1 MPQPIWMRDNKY
13 MRDTNE
19 VLAKS
24 ALEVAAAQ
32 VEEKLLKLMPKAVD
46 LEQQVIDAMEYA
58 LMAGGKRVR
67 PFLVME
73 SAKLFGVGE
82 SSALRVAAAVEC
94 VHTYSLIHDDLPCMD
109 DDDMRRG
116 QPSVHKKFDEAT
128 AVLAGDALLTLAFE
142 ILSDEKTHSNA
153 AVRCELITFMAKA
166 LGVNGM
172 VGGQMFDLLAENQD
186 LDKIRITRLQRM
198 KTGALIVFSG
208 EAGAILGKGE
218 PRRRHAIK
226 GYAHD
231 VGLAFQIADDLL
243 DEVGTSEEIG
253 KTAGKDAAAG
263 KATFVSL
270 VGADQARTKADML
283 IEQSVKHLEVFG
295 SKAEN
300 LRNLAKFIIN
310 RAS

>member
-1 MPQPIWMRDNKY
+1 MPPLTWTGINWFMINSNNDPAI
-13 MRDTNE
+13 
-19 VLAKS
+19 LA
-24 ALEVAAAQ
+24 LRNAAAQ
-32 VEEKLLKLMPKAVD
+32 VEKKLIKLLPKAVD
-46 LEQQVIDAMEYA
+46 LEQQVIDAMAYA
-58 LMAGGKRVR
+58 LMAGGKRIR

-73 SAKLFGVGE
+73 SAGLFGVGE
-82 SSALRVAAAVEC
+82 SSAVRVAAAVEC

-142 ILSDEKTHSNA
+142 ILSHEETHGDA
-153 AVRCELITFMAKA
+153 RVRCELISYLARA

-208 EAGAILGKGE
+208 EAGAILGKAE
-218 PRRRHAIK
+218 SRRRHAIK
-226 GYAHD
+226 CYAHD

-243 DEVGTSEEIG
+243 DEESNSEEIG

-263 KATFVSL
+263 KATLVSL
-270 VGADQARTKADML
+270 VGNNQARTKADML
-283 IEQSVKHLEVFG
+283 TDQAVKHLEVFG
-295 SKAEN
+295 HKAEN

>member
-1 MPQPIWMRDNKY
+1 
-13 MRDTNE
+13 
-19 VLAKS
+19 
-24 ALEVAAAQ
+24 
-32 VEEKLLKLMPKAVD
+32 
-46 LEQQVIDAMEYA
+46 MEYA
-58 LMAGGKRVR
+58 LMVGGKRIR

-73 SAKLFGVGE
+73 SAKLFGVGQ

-142 ILSDEKTHSNA
+142 ILADEKTHSDA
-153 AVRCELITFMAKA
+153 RVRCELISFMARA

-172 VGGQMFDLLAENQD
+172 VGGQMFDLLAENQK

-208 EAGAILGKGE
+208 KAGAILGKAE
-218 PRRRHAIK
+218 EKRRQAIK
-226 GYAHD
+226 GYCHD
-231 VGLAFQIADDLL
+231 MGLAFQIADDLL
-243 DEVGTSEEIG
+243 DQEGRTEDIG

-263 KATFVSL
+263 KATLVSL
-270 VGADQARTKADML
+270 SGPDQARVQADML
-283 IEQSVKHLEVFG
+283 IDQALHHLEVFG
-295 SKAEN
+295 TKAEN
-300 LRNLAKFIIN
+300 LRILAKFIIN
-310 RAS
+310 RTS

>member
-1 MPQPIWMRDNKY
+1 MANTDADLEFP
-13 MRDTNE
+13 
-19 VLAKS
+19 VL
-24 ALEVAAAQ
+24 EQVAAL
-32 VEEKLLKLMPKAVD
+32 VEERLIKLLPRAVD
-46 LEQQVIDAMEYA
+46 MEQQVVDAMKYA
-58 LMAGGKRVR
+58 LMAGGKRIR

-73 SAKLFGVGE
+73 SSRIFGVGE
-82 SSALRVAAAVEC
+82 SSAVRVAAAVEC

-142 ILSDEKTHSNA
+142 ILSHEKTHA
-153 AVRCELITFMAKA
+153 DARVRCELISLLARA

-172 VGGQMFDLLAENQD
+172 VGGQMFDLLAENQQ
-186 LDKIRITRLQRM
+186 LDNIRIARLQRM

-208 EAGAILGKGE
+208 EAGAILGKAE
-218 PRRRHAIK
+218 SRRRHDIK

-243 DEVGTSEEIG
+243 DTEGRSEEIG

-270 VGADQARTKADML
+270 MGSTQARTKAGML
-283 IEQSVKHLEVFG
+283 TDQAVKHLEIFG
-295 SKAEN
+295 SKAES

-310 RAS
+310 RAN

>member
-1 MPQPIWMRDNKY
+1 MTNDTDN
-13 MRDTNE
+13 
-19 VLAKS
+19 LAIES
-24 ALEVAAAQ
+24 LGLAARQ
-32 VEEKLLKLMPKAVD
+32 VEEKLLKLLPKAVD

-73 SAKLFGVGE
+73 GARIFGVSE
-82 SSALRVAAAVEC
+82 NSALRVAAAVEC
-94 VHTYSLIHDDLPCMD
+94 AHTYSLIHDDLPCMD

-142 ILSDEKTHSNA
+142 ILSDDSTHSDA
-153 AVRCELITFMAKA
+153 RVRCELINYLAKS

-172 VGGQMFDLLAENQD
+172 VGGQMFDLLAENQE

-208 EAGAILGKGE
+208 KAGAILGKAE
-218 PRRRHAIK
+218 ERRRQAIK

-231 VGLAFQIADDLL
+231 IGLAFQIVDDLL
-243 DEVGTSEEIG
+243 DEEGSSEDIG

-263 KATFVSL
+263 KATLVSL
-270 VGADQARTKADML
+270 VGIDQARTMAEML
-283 IEQSVKHLEVFG
+283 TNQAVQHLELFG
-295 SKAEN
+295 DKAEN

>member
-1 MPQPIWMRDNKY
+1 MFIIKDDLDKDALQNA
-13 MRDTNE
+13 
-19 VLAKS
+19 AKK
-24 ALEVAAAQ
+24 
-32 VEEKLLKLMPKAVD
+32 VEEKFLKLLPKAVD
-46 LEQQVIDAMEYA
+46 LEQQVVDAMTYA
-58 LMAGGKRVR
+58 LMAGGKRIR

-73 SAKLFGVGE
+73 SARIFGVGE

-142 ILSDEKTHSNA
+142 ILADEKTHA
-153 AVRCELITFMAKA
+153 DPRVRCELISYMAKA

-172 VGGQMFDLLAENQD
+172 VGGQMFDLLAENQE

-198 KTGALIVFSG
+198 KTGALIVFSS
-208 EAGAILGKGE
+208 EAGAILGKAE
-218 PRRRHAIK
+218 DKRRQAIK

-231 VGLAFQIADDLL
+231 VGLAFQITDDLL
-243 DEVGTSEEIG
+243 DEEGSSEEVG
-253 KTAGKDAAAG
+253 KTVGKDATSG

-270 VGADQARTKADML
+270 FGIDQTRIMATML
-283 IEQSVKHLEVFG
+283 ISQAIKHLDGFG
-295 SKAEN
+295 KKAEN

-310 RAS
+310 RAH

>member
-1 MPQPIWMRDNKY
+1 MTDHKDNPA
-13 MRDTNE
+13 TT
-19 VLAKS
+19 
-24 ALEVAAAQ
+24 ALKDAAQ
-32 VEEKLLKLMPKAVD
+32 LVEEKLLKLLPKTVD
-46 LEQQVIDAMEYA
+46 LEKQVVDAMEYA

-67 PFLVME
+67 PFLVLE
-73 SAKLFGVGE
+73 SAKIFGVGE

-94 VHTYSLIHDDLPCMD
+94 AHTYSLIHDDLPSMD

-142 ILSDEKTHSNA
+142 ILSDEKTHA
-153 AVRCELITFMAKA
+153 DARVRCELITYLAKA

-172 VGGQMFDLLAENQD
+172 VGGQMFDILAENQE

-208 EAGAILGKGE
+208 EAGAILGKAE
-218 PRRRHAIK
+218 VRRRHAIK
-226 GYAHD
+226 GYSHD
-231 VGLAFQIADDLL
+231 VGLAFQITDDLL
-243 DEVGTSEEIG
+243 DEEGNSEALG
-253 KTAGKDAAAG
+253 KTAGKDAEAG
-263 KATFVSL
+263 KATLVSL
-270 VGADQARTKADML
+270 MGIEQARTKAEML
-283 IEQSVKHLEVFG
+283 TEQAVTHLEIFG
-295 SKAEN
+295 RKAEN

>member
-1 MPQPIWMRDNKY
+1 MINSNDDP
-13 MRDTNE
+13 
-19 VLAKS
+19 AFS
-24 ALEVAAAQ
+24 ALGLAAEK
-32 VEEKLLKLMPKAVD
+32 VEEILIKLMPKAVD
-46 LEQQVIDAMEYA
+46 LEQQVIDAMIYA
-58 LMAGGKRVR
+58 LMAGGKRIR

-73 SAKLFGVGE
+73 SARIFGVGE
-82 SSALRVAAAVEC
+82 SAALRVAAAVEC

-116 QPSVHKKFDEAT
+116 QPSVHKKFNEAT

-142 ILSDEKTHSNA
+142 ILSDEKTHA
-153 AVRCELITFMAKA
+153 DARVRCELISFMARA

-172 VGGQMFDLLAENQD
+172 VGGQMFDLLAENQT

-198 KTGALIVFSG
+198 KTGALMVFSG
-208 EAGAILGKGE
+208 EAGAILGKAE
-218 PRRRHAIK
+218 TRRRHAIR

-243 DEVGTSEEIG
+243 DDGGSAAELG
-253 KTAGKDAAAG
+253 KATGKDAAAG
-263 KATFVSL
+263 KATLISL
-270 VGADQARTKADML
+270 VGTDQARTKADML
-283 IEQSVKHLEVFG
+283 TEQAVKHLEVFG
-295 SKAEN
+295 GTAEN

>member
-1 MPQPIWMRDNKY
+1 MIK
-13 MRDTNE
+13 TNND
-19 VLAKS
+19 LAKA
-24 ALEVAAAQ
+24 ALAQAAKQ
-32 VEEKLLKLMPKAVD
+32 VEKKLLQLLPKAVD
-46 LEQQVIDAMEYA
+46 LEQQVIDAMRYA

-67 PFLVME
+67 PFLVLE

-116 QPSVHKKFDEAT
+116 QPSVHKKYDEAT

-142 ILSDEKTHSNA
+142 ILADEKTHSDA
-153 AVRCELITFMAKA
+153 RVRCELISFLARA

-172 VGGQMFDLLAENQD
+172 VGGQMFDLLAENQT

-198 KTGALIVFSG
+198 KTGELIIFSG
-208 EAGAILGKGE
+208 KAGAILGKAE

-231 VGLAFQIADDLL
+231 IGLAFQIVDDLL
-243 DEVGTSEEIG
+243 DEEGQTEDIG

-263 KATFVSL
+263 KATLVSL
-270 VGADQARTKADML
+270 GGSAQARMQADML
-283 IEQSVKHLEVFG
+283 IDQALRHLDVFG
-295 SKAEN
+295 VKAEN
-300 LRNLAKFIIN
+300 LRILAKFIIN

>member
-1 MPQPIWMRDNKY
+1 MTNDTDN
-13 MRDTNE
+13 
-19 VLAKS
+19 LAID
-24 ALEVAAAQ
+24 ALGIAARQ
-32 VEEKLLKLMPKAVD
+32 VEEKLLKLLPKAVD

-73 SAKLFGVGE
+73 GARIFGVSE
-82 SSALRVAAAVEC
+82 NSALRVAAAVEC
-94 VHTYSLIHDDLPCMD
+94 AHTYSLIHDDLPCMD

-142 ILSDEKTHSNA
+142 ILSDDSTHSDA
-153 AVRCELITFMAKA
+153 RVRCELINYLSKS

-172 VGGQMFDLLAENQD
+172 VGGQMFDLLAENQE

-208 EAGAILGKGE
+208 KAGAILGKAE
-218 PRRRHAIK
+218 ERRRQAIK

-231 VGLAFQIADDLL
+231 IGLAFQIVDDLL
-243 DEVGTSEEIG
+243 DEEGSSEDIG

-263 KATFVSL
+263 KATLVSL
-270 VGADQARTKADML
+270 VGIDQARTMAEML
-283 IEQSVKHLEVFG
+283 TNQAVQHLELFG
-295 SKAEN
+295 DKAEN

>member
-1 MPQPIWMRDNKY
+1 MIKIKNDVAPND
-13 MRDTNE
+13 
-19 VLAKS
+19 LAIA
-24 ALEVAAAQ
+24 ALTLAAEQ
-32 VEEKLLKLMPKAVD
+32 VEATLLKLLPVAVD

-58 LMAGGKRVR
+58 LMVGGKRIR

-73 SAKLFGVGE
+73 SAKLFGVGQ

-142 ILSDEKTHSNA
+142 ILADEKTHSDA
-153 AVRCELITFMAKA
+153 RVRCELISFMARA

-172 VGGQMFDLLAENQD
+172 VGGQMFDLLAENQK

-208 EAGAILGKGE
+208 KAGAILGKAE
-218 PRRRHAIK
+218 EKRRQAIK
-226 GYAHD
+226 GYCHD
-231 VGLAFQIADDLL
+231 MGLAYQIADDLL
-243 DEVGTSEEIG
+243 DQEGRTEDIG

-263 KATFVSL
+263 KATLVSL
-270 VGADQARTKADML
+270 SGPEQARVQADML
-283 IEQSVKHLEVFG
+283 IDQALHHLEVFG
-295 SKAEN
+295 TKAEN
-300 LRNLAKFIIN
+300 LRILAKFIIN
-310 RAS
+310 RTS

>member
-1 MPQPIWMRDNKY
+1 M
-13 MRDTNE
+13 TNTNND
-19 VLAKS
+19 LAKL
-24 ALEVAAAQ
+24 ALGQAAEQ
-32 VEEKLLKLMPKAVD
+32 VEEKLLKLLPKAVD

-58 LMAGGKRVR
+58 LMAGGKRIR

-73 SAKLFGVGE
+73 SSSIFGVGE
-82 SSALRVAAAVEC
+82 SSAVRVAAAVEC
-94 VHTYSLIHDDLPCMD
+94 AHTYSLIHDDLPCMD

-142 ILSDEKTHSNA
+142 ILSDEKTHA
-153 AVRCELITFMAKA
+153 DARVRCELITYLAKA

-172 VGGQMFDLLAENQD
+172 VGGQMFDLLAENQE

-208 EAGAILGKGE
+208 EAGAILGKAE
-218 PRRRHAIK
+218 TRRRHAIK

-243 DEVGTSEEIG
+243 DEEGSSEEIG

-270 VGADQARTKADML
+270 VGIDQARIKGDML
-283 IEQSVKHLEVFG
+283 IDQAVKHLKIFG

>member
-1 MPQPIWMRDNKY
+1 MTDHKENPA
-13 MRDTNE
+13 TT
-19 VLAKS
+19 
-24 ALEVAAAQ
+24 ALKDAAQ
-32 VEEKLLKLMPKAVD
+32 LVEEKLLKLLPKTVD
-46 LEQQVIDAMEYA
+46 LEKQVVDAMEYA

-67 PFLVME
+67 PFLVLE
-73 SAKLFGVGE
+73 SAKIFGVGE

-94 VHTYSLIHDDLPCMD
+94 AHTYSLIHDDLPCMD

-142 ILSDEKTHSNA
+142 ILSHEYTHSDA
-153 AVRCELITFMAKA
+153 RVRCELISYMAKA

-172 VGGQMFDLLAENQD
+172 VGGQMIDLLAENKD
-186 LDKIRITRLQRM
+186 LDKISITRLQRM

-208 EAGAILGKGE
+208 EAGAILGKASAK
-218 PRRRHAIK
+218 RRNAMM

-231 VGLAFQIADDLL
+231 VGLAFQIVDDLL
-243 DEVGTSEEIG
+243 DEEGSTEQIG

-263 KATFVSL
+263 KATLVSL
-270 VGADQARTKADML
+270 VGAEQARTMACML
-283 IEQSVKHLEVFG
+283 TEQAVQHLELFG
-295 SKAEN
+295 GKAEN

-310 RAS
+310 RAN

>member
-1 MPQPIWMRDNKY
+1 MIK
-13 MRDTNE
+13 TNND
-19 VLAKS
+19 LAINDLAMA
-24 ALEVAAAQ
+24 ALALAAEQ
-32 VEEKLLKLMPKAVD
+32 VEATLLKLLPVAVD

-58 LMAGGKRVR
+58 LMVGGKRIR

-73 SAKLFGVGE
+73 SAKLFGVGH

-109 DDDMRRG
+109 DDDIRRG

-142 ILSDEKTHSNA
+142 ILADEKTHFDA
-153 AVRCELITFMAKA
+153 RVRCELISFMAKA

-172 VGGQMFDLLAENQD
+172 VGGQMFDLLAENQK

-208 EAGAILGKGE
+208 KAGAILGKAE
-218 PRRRHAIK
+218 EKRRQAIK
-226 GYAHD
+226 GYCHD
-231 VGLAFQIADDLL
+231 MGLAYQIADDLL
-243 DEVGTSEEIG
+243 DEEGRTEEIG

-263 KATFVSL
+263 KATLVSL
-270 VGADQARTKADML
+270 SGPEQARLQADML
-283 IEQSVKHLEVFG
+283 IDQALHHLEVFG
-295 SKAEN
+295 TKAEN
-300 LRNLAKFIIN
+300 LRILAKFIIN
-310 RAS
+310 RTS